1 MIAPTDRTY
10 LKFMT
15 YRRGCDDPGESA
27 ATTPPGGSTPSTSS
41 LTPASL
47 EDVDLGIDDDQEGPR
62 AATSRDLRESE
73 AFASDAR
80 RFAGKSLMSEEEV
93 FHTARS
99 NTPLRVPRVPT
110 ATTTTAALERT
121 ANRQPSAKNVDRLNR
136 TERLL
141 QLLSKIGRTRLSTGR
156 ATAGPRSW

>member
-27 ATTPPGGSTPSTSS
+27 ATTPSTSS

-73 AFASDAR
+73 AFASDA
-80 RFAGKSLMSEEEV
+80 FTLKKFSE
-93 FHTARS
+93 F
-99 NTPLRVPRVPT
+99 
-110 ATTTTAALERT
+110 
-121 ANRQPSAKNVDRLNR
+121 SADDMVRNEPIAPKKKQKHETDR
-136 TERLL
+136 
-141 QLLSKIGRTRLSTGR
+141 
-156 ATAGPRSW
+156 A